1 MEVDSADGPVVLV
14 EAVEE
19 GAHAVVPHLDHP
31 AVEARQDPWPPR
43 VEGQALDPVA
53 LGLELGEHPPC
64 SPGDDQS
71 AGESEL
77 GREERRTRGGSPL
90 GGGRWICV
98 GGGRRRRRGGT
109 RGEIWE
115 RISIF
120 RFPSQVRFSWLV
132 GRSGSPK
139 LGP

>member
-1 MEVDSADGPVVLV
+1 VDSADGPVVLV

-71 AGESEL
+71 AGESE
-77 GREERRTRGGSPL
+77 EKRGGLEEDLPL
-90 GGGRWICV
+90 GGGGWICV
-98 GGGRRRRRGGT
+98 GGWRRRRRGGT